1 MVGSN
6 LALPGL
12 AIFAS
17 TVLIILIHALE
28 WLQIGKLPRST
39 GADNLPSNQP
49 SSRTP
54 LLKAGLGI
62 ESVYYFL
69 LLVAL
74 VIYFPGNLF
83 FLTLIAILGLVHL
96 ATFQAVLGKRGDSWL
111 AKMTNRRVAGLLLF
125 DILELFV
132 LIDLASVSYTWIQA
146 AI

>member
-1 MVGSN
+1 MFGNN

-17 TVLIILIHALE
+17 TVLIILIHPLE
-28 WLQIGKLPRST
+28 WFQISKFRHST
-39 GADNLPSNQP
+39 LTDDLPSNQP
-49 SSRTP
+49 FSRPP

-62 ESVYYFL
+62 ESVYYLL

-74 VIYFPGNLF
+74 VIYFPSNLF
-83 FLTLIAILGLVHL
+83 FLTLIAILGFVHL
-96 ATFQAVLGKRGDSWL
+96 ATFRALLGKRGDSWL

-132 LIDLASVSYTWIQA
+132 LTVLASVSYTWIQT